1 LAAARA
7 FFNPHCHATLP
18 TRSGR
23 SSIALGRADFF
34 LGCFSPA
41 HHMKR
46 IVATNKHRFA
56 ESLPP
61 ILLVIGLF
69 WLRFTN
75 LGYSDYQGDEIKA
88 LFLPEAGQSFTDFLL
103 AQRKGPTQFVITYLM
118 GFLDPSYQNQFLI
131 RMPFAAASMLAA
143 VIFYYFVKLHFGK
156 KVALY
161 AAFFFAFNGIIVALS
176 RIVQY
181 QSFVILFYSL
191 ALFSLTLAAKR
202 SRWRIAGLYLGIF
215 FWALS
220 MLSHFD
226 GIFIAPFVIYLLW
239 QWYKA
244 FPPAKTWAKWT
255 HLFLSGSLV
264 FLTLGAFYVPFF
276 LNVSD
281 STMAYWFDRLNSD
294 NNLISSSVVTFKV
307 YNPRVV
313 FSVYFVLFLVYLI
326 STAIVLASSAAKQSR
341 SAESFQM
348 RITSLF
354 VLLWFLF
361 PWLYMEVLVDV
372 PGTHIYTYLTPLT
385 ILISIGVVALEG
397 LMKQIL
403 GDSYGRYLIAVS
415 LSLLFLFSFYQSH
428 KVFVDHTREYPWEEE
443 RFLFWKLSEPDVAY
457 NLPLFGFP
465 YYRHWEQIADTIIT
479 SENTGHYYSNEKE
492 TISRFYIPFDRNVDA
507 SGPYIHVENI
517 QDIYQNWLQP
527 KAVWWP
533 EHHEPDKIYSS
544 CDYGDFA
551 WGGDVL
557 YVFAPVNGDCA
568 NQKITAEIYYMT
580 PGSLEDIIAA
590 AE

>member
-1 LAAARA
+1 
-7 FFNPHCHATLP
+7 
-18 TRSGR
+18 
-23 SSIALGRADFF
+23 
-34 LGCFSPA
+34 
-41 HHMKR
+41 MKSLVG
-46 IVATNKHRFA
+46 INKHRFVEA
-56 ESLPP
+56 LPL

-88 LFLPEAGQSFTDFLL
+88 LYLPAAGQSFTDFLL

-118 GFLDPSYQNQFLI
+118 GSLDPSYQNQFLI
-131 RMPFAAASMLAA
+131 RMPFAAASLLAA
-143 VIFYYFVKLHFGK
+143 VIFYYFVKMHFGK

-161 AAFFFAFNGIIVALS
+161 AAFFFSFNGIIVALS

-181 QSFVILFYSL
+181 QSFVILFYIL
-191 ALFSLTLAAKR
+191 ALFFLTLATKR
-202 SRWRIAGLYLGIF
+202 LPWRTVGLYLGMF

-226 GIFIAPFVIYLLW
+226 GIFIAPFVLYLLW

-244 FPPAKTWAKWT
+244 FSAHQTSTKWM
-255 HLFLSGSLV
+255 HLFLSGGLV
-264 FLTLGAFYVPFF
+264 FLTLGAFYIPFF
-276 LNVSD
+276 LNVTD
-281 STMAYWFDRLNSD
+281 STKEYWFERLSSGND
-294 NNLISSSVVTFKV
+294 LISSSIVTFKV

-313 FSVYFVLFLVYLI
+313 FYVYSVLFLVYLI
-326 STAIVLASSAAKQSR
+326 STAIFLVLSREKQSS

-385 ILISIGVVALEG
+385 ILISIGVVAAERL
-397 LMKQIL
+397 LKQIL
-403 GDSYGRYLIAVS
+403 GDSYGRYFIAVS

-443 RFLFWKLSEPDVAY
+443 RFLFWTLSEPDVAY

-465 YYRHWEQIADTIIT
+465 YYRHWEQIAGYITT
-479 SENTGHYYSNEKE
+479 SEGTGHYYSNEKE
-492 TISRFYIPFDRNVDA
+492 TISRFYIPLDRNVDA
-507 SGPYIHVENI
+507 SGHYIRIRNI

-533 EHHEPDKIYSS
+533 EHHEPDRIYSS

-551 WGGDVL
+551 WGGDFL
-557 YVFAPVNGDCA
+557 YVFAPADVQCA
-568 NQKITAEIYYMT
+568 NQRVMAEIYFMT
-580 PGSLEDIIAA
+580 PGSLEDIL
-590 AE
+590 AERR